1 MSSLQ
6 SLELN
11 DNQILVIFE
20 TESGD
25 VRSVR
30 LDKDLQILADTEI
43 APFAQIGCAKT
54 TSDGYRIGLIRRD
67 PQTASYTLDIQ
78 SFDKTG
84 TAKSSWKAV
93 SRGFVPDPGS
103 RCAFLD
109 SRKLIVNGTRPRGD
123 RPPYHG
129 LFLLESSSLTQLDGP
144 VSNEVELLSGSVANE
159 GILLFTREIR
169 RESDKPSWVQVLYK
183 LNEDNTLSEV
193 LSGDFVLPDRTIV
206 EQNGCIHPDTV
217 SSIPDIK
224 VTEARRLSDRIIEL
238 KTRHTA
244 HFAERTATGYR
255 EIHRSDEI
263 DIYPVNA
270 NLWLAASPDAN
281 QPDIGTSLGIMLS
294 GFECAE

>member
-1 MSSLQ
+1 MRYSLIPVFCAFCLFACSTAPKDIETVTAPRAAESQQTTPQPAVSAPSGQPQVPSAQAPKAVCKLQPPKTIFQQPFVLSSLQ

-30 LDKDLQILADTEI
+30 LNKDLQILADTEI
-43 APFAQIGCAKT
+43 APFAQIGCAET

-84 TAKSSWKAV
+84 TAKDSWKAV

-123 RPPYHG
+123 RPP
-129 LFLLESSSLTQLDGP
+129 
-144 VSNEVELLSGSVANE
+144 
-159 GILLFTREIR
+159 
-169 RESDKPSWVQVLYK
+169 
-183 LNEDNTLSEV
+183 
-193 LSGDFVLPDRTIV
+193 
-206 EQNGCIHPDTV
+206 
-217 SSIPDIK
+217 
-224 VTEARRLSDRIIEL
+224 
-238 KTRHTA
+238 
-244 HFAERTATGYR
+244 
-255 EIHRSDEI
+255 
-263 DIYPVNA
+263 
-270 NLWLAASPDAN
+270 
-281 QPDIGTSLGIMLS
+281 
-294 GFECAE
+294 